1 MTVHNFRLVL
11 MLVSMLAVAGCST
24 VHTTYAIHSDA
35 VRELIQLEGEKIR
48 TARQNARNF
57 TNSGAANFIKAH
69 KDALTALTSSF
80 QGQQQEAQK
89 HALVFSTGQNLATK
103 TGTGAYATAYLVGEL
118 YMTKQVGLEK
128 TVLDQFDADFKALE
142 QVTKQIESS
151 WATLENLHAQV
162 EAYAQKSVFAS
173 VDPQFVAAVVGE
185 IPNGSQEIDT
195 VIASSKKVNDL
206 LRNVGLER
214 EQTLTRDLVELL
226 GRVKK
231 Q

>member
-1 MTVHNFRLVL
+1 
-11 MLVSMLAVAGCST
+11 
-24 VHTTYAIHSDA
+24 
-35 VRELIQLEGEKIR
+35 
-48 TARQNARNF
+48 
-57 TNSGAANFIKAH
+57 
-69 KDALTALTSSF
+69 
-80 QGQQQEAQK
+80 
-89 HALVFSTGQNLATK
+89 
-103 TGTGAYATAYLVGEL
+103 
-118 YMTKQVGLEK
+118 MTKQVSLGK
-128 TVLDQFDADFKALE
+128 IVLDQFDADFKALE

-162 EAYAQKSVFAS
+162 EAYAQKSVFVS

-195 VIASSKKVNDL
+195 VIASLEKVNDL